1 MIAWMVETCIAT
13 TLLMLLVLAIRKP
26 VREQF
31 GPNIAYALWLL
42 PVLRLLIP
50 PLPGAWSFTDLLRG
64 LTGSVQ
70 SASADPATTQAIIDQ
85 ALVQA
90 QLELAG
96 GTTATVTETTVV
108 TSSAPSLLLIIGA
121 IWAAGAL
128 AFLLWHIVSHT
139 RFCANLMRKAEIR
152 RTVAEGRVHVIETD
166 AATGPLAF
174 GIWRKYVAFPRDFAE
189 RYDPV
194 ERNLALAHEL
204 GHHLRG
210 DLIANWVAL
219 VVLAIHWFNPVAW
232 RAFRA
237 FRADQELACD
247 ALVLSGRAPA
257 LRHAY
262 GRAIVKSAHGG
273 AVSAACHLHTVNEL
287 KGRLKML
294 SKHNPKSR
302 ARITAGVT
310 GAIALTLTGL
320 ALTASGAGAAVTQA
334 DAPTPPA
341 APVAPAAPAAV
352 AAIQAPDAPA
362 APEAPE
368 ATKEKRVHR
377 IVMVERKDGK
387 DKDGKG
393 TKAETRVI
401 RLKGDGKDFVWTGDM
416 DIDVKSMK
424 CGGSKDDEVKVE
436 TRDGDKRKIVICTDR
451 IEMRAA
457 AAADKAKGAEAI
469 AARAKVMAIASADM
483 GKRHAL
489 MGLKMARRSIEAQTE
504 LSAEQKANA
513 LKRAST
519 TRCASWKGPTR
530 TDREADHRAA
540 SPSLRDVSTR
550 AGRVPLHA
558 AGPFAC
564 AVFGVVPT
572 TRNRHF

>member
-1 MIAWMVETCIAT
+1 MIAWMVETCVAT
-13 TLLMLLVLAIRKP
+13 TLLMLLVLALRKP

-42 PVLRLLIP
+42 PVLRLLMP
-50 PLPGAWSFTDLLRG
+50 PLPGAWSFTEFLGG
-64 LTGSVQ
+64 LTY
-70 SASADPATTQAIIDQ
+70 AAEAPAAAPTTQAIIDQ
-85 ALVQA
+85 ALIQA
-90 QLELAG
+90 QMDMAG
-96 GTTATVTETTVV
+96 GTTATVTEASVV
-108 TSSAPSLLLIIGA
+108 TVSGPSLLLMIGTV
-121 IWAAGAL
+121 WAVGAL

-210 DLIANWVAL
+210 DLIANWIAL
-219 VVLAIHWFNPVAW
+219 VVLALHWFNPVAW

-310 GAIALTLTGL
+310 GAVALTLTGL
-320 ALTASGAGAAVTQA
+320 ALTASGAGAAMTQA

-341 APVAPAAPAAV
+341 APEAPAAPAAV
-352 AAIQAPDAPA
+352 AAVQAPETPAP
-362 APEAPE
+362 PEAPKAPE
-368 ATKEKRVHR
+368 GTTEKRVHR
-377 IVMVERKDGK
+377 IVMVERKD
-387 DKDGKG
+387 KDGKEVK
-393 TKAETRVI
+393 TETRVI
-401 RLKGDGKDFVWTGDM
+401 RMKGDGKEFVWTGDM
-416 DIDVKSMK
+416 DIDVDVKSMK
-424 CGGSKDDEVKVE
+424 CGGSKGDDVKIE

-451 IEMRAA
+451 IEMRADA
-457 AAADKAKGAEAI
+457 AAAKAKGAEAM
-469 AARAKVMAIASADM
+469 ARRAHVMAIASADM
-483 GKRHAL
+483 GKRHAV
-489 MGLKMARRSIEAQTE
+489 MSLKMARSSIEAQTE
-504 LSAEQKANA
+504 LSAEQKAAA
-513 LKRAST
+513 LKGIDDAM
-519 TRCASWKGPTR
+519 
-530 TDREADHRAA
+530 RELESADK
-540 SPSLRDVSTR
+540 D
-550 AGRVPLHA
+550 
-558 AGPFAC
+558 
-564 AVFGVVPT
+564 
-572 TRNRHF
+572 

>member
-1 MIAWMVETCIAT
+1 MIAWMVETCVAT
-13 TLLMLLVLAIRKP
+13 TLLMLLVLALRKP

-42 PVLRLLIP
+42 PVLRLLMP
-50 PLPGAWSFTDLLRG
+50 PLPGAWSFTEFLGG
-64 LTGSVQ
+64 LNY
-70 SASADPATTQAIIDQ
+70 AAEAPATAASTQTIIDQ

-90 QLELAG
+90 QMDMAATA
-96 GTTATVTETTVV
+96 TTTVTEANVV
-108 TSSAPSLLLIIGA
+108 TVSGPSLLLVIGT

-128 AFLLWHIVSHT
+128 GFLLWHIVSHS
-139 RFCANLMRKAEIR
+139 RFCANLMRKAEVR
-152 RTVAEGRVHVIETD
+152 RTVADGRVRVIETD

-210 DLIANWVAL
+210 DLIANWIAL
-219 VVLAIHWFNPVAW
+219 VVLALHWFNPVAW

-302 ARITAGVT
+302 ARVTTGIAG
-310 GAIALTLTGL
+310 AAALTLAGL
-320 ALTASGAGAAVTQA
+320 ALTASGAGAVMTQA

-341 APVAPAAPAAV
+341 APEAPAAPAAV
-352 AAIQAPDAPA
+352 AAVQAPETPAAPDAPK
-362 APEAPE
+362 APEGSA
-368 ATKEKRVHR
+368 EKRVHR
-377 IVMVERKDGK
+377 IVMVERKD
-387 DKDGKG
+387 KDGKEVK
-393 TKAETRVI
+393 TETRVI
-401 RLKGDGKDFVWTGDM
+401 RMKGDGKEFVWTGDM
-416 DIDVKSMK
+416 DIDIDVKSMK
-424 CGGSKDDEVKVE
+424 CGGSKDDAVKVE
-436 TRDGDKRKIVICTDR
+436 TRDGDKRKVVICTDR
-451 IEMRAA
+451 IEMRADA
-457 AAADKAKGAEAI
+457 AEAKAKGAEAL
-469 AARAKVMAIASADM
+469 ARRAQVFALASADM
-483 GKRHAL
+483 GKRHAM
-489 MGLKMARRSIEAQTE
+489 MGLKMARSSIEAQTE
-504 LSAEQKANA
+504 LSAEQKAAA
-513 LKRAST
+513 LKGIDDAI
-519 TRCASWKGPTR
+519 
-530 TDREADHRAA
+530 RELETAEKD
-540 SPSLRDVSTR
+540 
-550 AGRVPLHA
+550 
-558 AGPFAC
+558 
-564 AVFGVVPT
+564 
-572 TRNRHF
+572 